1 MATGSSR
8 LVIIGGG
15 NMGTA
20 LLGGLIDSG
29 WKPHDITVVEVDAS
43 KRAHLESEF
52 SVRTSGKIVGG
63 EAALIAVKPGDAA
76 NVCAQV
82 AGLGIHRV
90 LSIAAGISVR
100 TLQEAASSST
110 AVIRAMPN
118 TPALVREGVTA
129 ICGSESCTEAD
140 YEWAE
145 AVLSAVGVVVRVPES
160 QMDAVTAVAGSG
172 PAYVFLM
179 AESLLAAAIEAGL
192 PVDTADVLV
201 RQLFRGSGMLLAAS
215 PESPAQLRER
225 VTSPNGTTA
234 AGLAQFEAAGLREIV
249 NKVVKA
255 AAHRS
260 AEMGA

>member
-52 SVRTSGKIVGG
+52 AVRTSSEIVGG

-82 AGLGIHRV
+82 AGLGIRRV
-90 LSIAAGISVR
+90 LSIAAGISVK
-100 TLQEAASSST
+100 TLQEAAGSST

-129 ICGSESCTEAD
+129 ICGSDSCSEAD
-140 YEWAE
+140 YAWAE
-145 AVLSAVGVVVRVPES
+145 SVLSAVGVVVRVPES

-172 PAYVFLM
+172 PAYIFLM
-179 AESLLAAAIEAGL
+179 AEALLAAAIDAGL
-192 PVDTADVLV
+192 PVDTADILV

-215 PESPAQLRER
+215 TESPAQLRER

-249 NKVVKA
+249 NKVVTA
-255 AAHRS
+255 AARRS